1 MKEIMAAYHHQQ
13 MLLEPQEA
21 GTTPAAPP
29 AGTYIPEQYMQT
41 LGWVQQHTSAA
52 AAVPGSGR
60 SDGAPVFASNAVR
73 DTQQSEWQT
82 IIHPVDVGFV
92 NPFGQEFV
100 GCLPQ
105 FDQLTDPDGQ
115 GLQPYIAALEAAAA
129 RKAALGAGRGGRL

>member
-1 MKEIMAAYHHQQ
+1 
-13 MLLEPQEA
+13 
-21 GTTPAAPP
+21 
-29 AGTYIPEQYMQT
+29 MQT

-52 AAVPGSGR
+52 AAAPVSGR
-60 SDGAPVFASNAVR
+60 YDGASASNAVR

-100 GCLPQ
+100 GCLPH

-115 GLQPYIAALEAAAA
+115 GLQPYIAALEEASAN
-129 RKAALGAGRGGRL
+129 KAAMARRP